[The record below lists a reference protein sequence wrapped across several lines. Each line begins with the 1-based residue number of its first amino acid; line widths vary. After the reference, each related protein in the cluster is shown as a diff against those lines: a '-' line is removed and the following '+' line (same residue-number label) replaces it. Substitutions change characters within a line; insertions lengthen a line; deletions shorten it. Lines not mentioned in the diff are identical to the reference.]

1 MSSSSA
7 SSSSE
12 PAAAAAGA
20 GAPVAGTTVA
30 PAPSGHMPSDD
41 GRVSSLIASS
51 DWQAV
56 EFVSDLHLSPDT
68 PRTAAGF
75 ERFLRDT
82 HADAVVI
89 LGDLFEVWI
98 GDDTEDD
105 AFALARLAALR
116 QAAMQRTVAMLVGNR
131 DFLVGA
137 DLLAGHG
144 VIALDDPTVLQAF
157 GLQVVLAHGD
167 ALCLAD
173 TDYQAFRRQVRAPS
187 WQAAFLARPRAE
199 RAAMARAMRDASE
212 ARKGEVMTT
221 WADADPAATIT
232 MLDAHGSRTLVHG
245 HTHRPHT
252 HVPAVAGAPANS
264 IRYVLGDWD
273 LDCIAPRAEVLRLT
287 AAGFERV
294 PLS

>member
-7 SSSSE
+7 PSSSE
-12 PAAAAAGA
+12 PAAAADAA
-20 GAPVAGTTVA
+20 AAPGE
-30 PAPSGHMPSDD
+30 
-41 GRVSSLIASS
+41 GRASSLIAGD
-51 DWQAV
+51 DWQAI

-68 PRTAAGF
+68 PRTLAAF
-75 ERFLRDT
+75 ERYLHDT
-82 HADAVVI
+82 RADAVVI

-98 GDDTEDD
+98 GDDVDDD
-105 AFALARLAALR
+105 AFALRVLRALR
-116 QAAMQRTVAMLVGNR
+116 DAASQRTVAMIVGNR

-137 DLLAGHG
+137 SLLAGRG
-144 VIALDDPTVLQAF
+144 VIALDDPAVLEAF
-157 GLQVVLAHGD
+157 GRRVVLAHGD

-173 TDYQAFRRQVRAPS
+173 TDYQVFRRQVRAPS

-212 ARKGEVMTT
+212 ARKGDATIT
-221 WADADPAATIT
+221 WADADPAAT
-232 MLDAHGSRTLVHG
+232 MALLDARRSHTLVHG

-252 HVPAVAGAPANS
+252 HMPAVEGAPAGS
-264 IRYVLGDWD
+264 VRHVLSDWD
-273 LDCIAPRAEVLRLT
+273 LDAAPPRAEVLRLT